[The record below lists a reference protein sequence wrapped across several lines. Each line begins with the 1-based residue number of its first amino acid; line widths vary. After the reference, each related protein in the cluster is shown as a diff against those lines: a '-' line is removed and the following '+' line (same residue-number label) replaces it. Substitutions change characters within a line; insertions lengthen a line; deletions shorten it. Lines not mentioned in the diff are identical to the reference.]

1 VKSKQ
6 FRDVVFIAHRYTG
19 LVVGILVAAIALTGS
34 LLNLHVVCDKLT
46 LRVSPIGESLAET
59 FHERLP
65 IEVIIAKAKEIY
77 PTLSVSSLSMPTS
90 STEPITV
97 SIGENIVHINP
108 YTGTMV
114 GQPTTGHY
122 TNLLYSIHINLLGG
136 EWGAYVA
143 GIVGLLAT
151 ILCVTGIVL
160 WPAWRK
166 LTTGFK
172 IKWNASQKRLN
183 FDLHKVVGIITATFL
198 ILAMGTG
205 FLWNFGEW
213 TNPIIY
219 AMTLSPQSVEEAKEP
234 VSKLIVNQPKIA
246 FTEDLLQKAIA
257 ALPGG
262 EVRYISL
269 PDTPEGVFNIRK
281 ELPHNIWAS
290 VLLDQYSG
298 EIIEV
303 GSTTQS
309 LGDKLIES
317 FPIVH
322 YGTFAGTY
330 SRIFYIFVG
339 LAPAILLTTG
349 FIMWWHRRQPVKL
362 QKMPHDTHELIK
374 S

>member
-1 VKSKQ
+1 MKSK
-6 FRDVVFIAHRYTG
+6 RPRHIIFIAHRYIG
-19 LVVGILVAAIALTGS
+19 LAIGILAAAIALTGS
-34 LLNLHVVCDKLT
+34 LLNLHVLWDKLA
-46 LRVSPIGESLAET
+46 LRVSPVGD
-59 FHERLP
+59 RLP
-65 IEVIIAKAKEIY
+65 IEVIIAKVKEIY

-90 STEPITV
+90 LTEPVTV
-97 SIGENIVHINP
+97 SIGENTVHINP
-108 YTGTMV
+108 YTGAIV
-114 GQPTTGHY
+114 GQPTTEHY

-160 WPAWRK
+160 WPGWRK

-183 FDLHKVVGIITATFL
+183 FDLHKVVGIITAAFL
-198 ILAMGTG
+198 ILTMGTG

-219 AMTLSPQSVEEAKEP
+219 AMTLSPQSVEEEKEP
-234 VSKLIVNQPKIA
+234 ASKLIATQPQIA

-269 PDTPEGVFNIRK
+269 PDTPEGVLNIRK

-298 EIIEV
+298 EVIEV
-303 GSTTQS
+303 ESTTQS
-309 LGDKLIES
+309 FGDKIIES

-322 YGTFAGTY
+322 YGTFAGIY

-349 FIMWWHRRQPVKL
+349 FIMWWQRKKPRKPDPSPSRELTL
-362 QKMPHDTHELIK
+362 Q
-374 S
+374 

>member
-1 VKSKQ
+1 MQTKRI
-6 FRDVVFIAHRYTG
+6 RDIAFITHRYIG
-19 LVVGILVAAIALTGS
+19 LAIGLLAAAIALTGS
-34 LLNLHVVCDKLT
+34 LLNLHVLWEKLT
-46 LRVSPIGESLAET
+46 LRVSPIGN
-59 FHERLP
+59 RLP
-65 IEVIIAKAKEIY
+65 IETIIAKGKEIY

-90 STEPITV
+90 LTEPVTV
-97 SIGENIVHINP
+97 SLGENIVHINP

-114 GQPTTGHY
+114 GQPTTTHY
-122 TNLLYSIHINLLGG
+122 TKQLYSIHINLLGG

-160 WPAWRK
+160 WPGWRK
-166 LTTGFK
+166 LATGFK

-183 FDLHKVVGIITATFL
+183 FDLHKVVGIITAVFL
-198 ILAMGTG
+198 TLTMGTG

-219 AMTLSPQSVEEAKEP
+219 AMTLSPQSVEEEKEP
-234 VSKLIVNQPKIA
+234 VSKLIVNQPQIA

-269 PDTPEGVFNIRK
+269 PDTPEGVLNIRK
-281 ELPHNIWAS
+281 ELPHNVWAS

-303 GSTTQS
+303 DSTTQS
-309 LGDKLIES
+309 LGDKVLES
-317 FPIVH
+317 FPIIH
-322 YGTFAGTY
+322 YGTFAGIY
-330 SRIFYIFVG
+330 SRIFYIFIG
-339 LAPAILLTTG
+339 LSPAILLVTG
-349 FIMWWHRRQPVKL
+349 FIMWRWRRPTQLKNHSKTMRELVK
-362 QKMPHDTHELIK
+362 P
-374 S
+374 